1 MSGFIEMITV
11 TPSMED
17 GAFAIF
23 KRYHDKGFSFT
34 DCISFAVMKALK
46 LRKAFAFDRH
56 FEQMEG
62 FSRLP

>member
-1 MSGFIEMITV
+1 L
-11 TPSMED
+11 ED
-17 GAFAIF
+17 AAFAIF

-34 DCISFAVMKALK
+34 DCTSFAVMKALK